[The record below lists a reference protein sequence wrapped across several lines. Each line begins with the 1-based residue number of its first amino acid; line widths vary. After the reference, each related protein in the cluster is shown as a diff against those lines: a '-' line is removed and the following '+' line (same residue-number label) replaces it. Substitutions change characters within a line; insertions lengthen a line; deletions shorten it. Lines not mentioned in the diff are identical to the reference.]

1 MRKVDPVKY
10 EEKRA
15 EILEAAGRCLAR
27 HGFHKA
33 TIAQI
38 CAEAKISPG
47 HLYHYFETKE
57 SIIAAIAGSG
67 LEYAKSRVAQIVESS
82 NPIKALVSELER
94 LNARHKKTGPG
105 VLLDVLAEAGRD
117 PTVGKILEENSS
129 GMREL
134 LAAFLRKGQTSGR
147 IDPDLDTDTA
157 AAVLLSLIDGSK
169 ALSIR
174 APRLDEKRRSK
185 VLRQMITRFLSP
197 PGGMAR
203 KAAPQ
208 RRLI

>member
-15 EILEAAGRCLAR
+15 EILQAADRCFAR
-27 HGFHKA
+27 HGFRGA

-57 SIIAAIAGSG
+57 TIMAAIAGSG
-67 LEYAKSRVAQIVESS
+67 LEYAKSRFAQILEGS
-82 NPIKALVSELER
+82 NPIKAIVSELDL
-94 LNARHKKTGPG
+94 LNTRHKDSGPG

-117 PTVGKILEENSS
+117 PTIGKIVEENSAS
-129 GMREL
+129 MRQL
-134 LAAFLRKGQTSGR
+134 LAEFLRKGQTNGQ
-147 IDPDLDTDTA
+147 IDPGLDTDTA
-157 AAVLLSLIDGSK
+157 AAVLISLIDGSK

-174 APRLDEKRRSK
+174 APNLGRKRRSK
-185 VLRQMITRFLSP
+185 VLEQMITRFLSP
-197 PGGMAR
+197 PCGTASD
-203 KAAPQ
+203 
-208 RRLI
+208 